1 MKLELSDKSSFWGL
15 CHPLDVNQMLVWLNE
30 DASSQE
36 VDYDSLPGWAKASI
50 KNSILSK
57 KITADPMPD
66 MEEGKI
72 SADKKVETKITKK
85 KVAKKKTRRRTKKK
99 PVGGNE

>member
-1 MKLELSDKSSFWGL
+1 MKLELTDKSSFWGL
-15 CHPLDVNQMLVWLNE
+15 CHPIDVNQMLVWLNE
-30 DASSQE
+30 DASSTE

-50 KNSILSK
+50 KNSIYSK
-57 KITADPMPD
+57 KITADPLPD

-72 SADKKVETKITKK
+72 GAKKKEEPKEAK